1 MVRLK
6 EGWTPQSPLCLNY
19 VNSLKNSLQKV
30 CLTESLISFWTFL
43 TGKVS
48 RKKWFYNISEAAT
61 VTVLPKFLN
70 PSFITWSLQILP
82 SRRLFPWRFIPMI
95 NQVRMHGCTNYR
107 RYNCPEDFLM
117 NRKILFLTSR
127 MSFYEPLEF
136 ANSREKGWGLN

>member
-19 VNSLKNSLQKV
+19 VNSLKNSLQKD

-61 VTVLPKFLN
+61 VTSP
-70 PSFITWSLQILP
+70 
-82 SRRLFPWRFIPMI
+82 
-95 NQVRMHGCTNYR
+95 
-107 RYNCPEDFLM
+107 
-117 NRKILFLTSR
+117 
-127 MSFYEPLEF
+127 
-136 ANSREKGWGLN
+136 